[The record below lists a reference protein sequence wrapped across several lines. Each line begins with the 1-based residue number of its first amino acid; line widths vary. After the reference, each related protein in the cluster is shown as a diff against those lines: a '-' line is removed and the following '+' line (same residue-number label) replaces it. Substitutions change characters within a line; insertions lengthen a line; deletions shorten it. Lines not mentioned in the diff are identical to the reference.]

1 MGRSGS
7 KTTQVF
13 YEGRVQGVGFRWTA
27 KRIAQGFDVTGSV
40 RNLPDGRVEL
50 QVSGDRTEVAG
61 FLEEIRESTLAG
73 HITAE
78 HIDEI
83 DISAPHRGFQIIP

>member
-1 MGRSGS
+1 M
-7 KTTQVF
+7 KTTRVF

-27 KRIAQGFDVTGSV
+27 RRIAQGYDVTGLV

-50 QVSGDRTEVAG
+50 QIAGDPDEVRD
-61 FLEEIRESTLAG
+61 FLKEIRESALAG

-78 HIDEI
+78 HTDTIELD
-83 DISAPHRGFQIIP
+83 APLRGFQIMP